1 MWSKRGQRL
10 NPGVH
15 GQRSSSESKACEETN
30 EEGAGEQGDVG
41 PGPTDGG
48 NRAQGKK
55 CPHCPMA
62 RELKDT
68 ENWKQKPK
76 GHMAFQFLFHV

>member
-1 MWSKRGQRL
+1 MVREAAVNQRPVRKLMKRGL
-10 NPGVH
+10 
-15 GQRSSSESKACEETN
+15 ESGEMRDPVPQTV
-30 EEGAGEQGDVG
+30 GAEHK
-41 PGPTDGG
+41 
-48 NRAQGKK
+48 R
-55 CPHCPMA
+55 PHCPMA